1 MSEFHRIIVR
11 MVALLVLPALFIAES
26 AVAGVPTPTVEA
38 PSVRVQY
45 HDLNL
50 NDPKAI
56 ASLYQRIRNAA
67 EEVCK
72 PVEGPQLV
80 NRVFWNAWNDCFA
93 QAIANAVRTVHN
105 DKLSEYHWERIRGW
119 KYPWTGAVAT
129 AAMQ

>member
-1 MSEFHRIIVR
+1 MSESHKIIVR

-26 AVAGVPTPTVEA
+26 AVAGIPAVEA

-45 HDLNL
+45 QDLNL
-50 NDPKAI
+50 NDQKAI
-56 ASLYQRIRNAA
+56 ASLYQRISNAA
-67 EEVCK
+67 DEACK
-72 PVEGPQLV
+72 PAEGPQLV

-93 QAIANAVRTVHN
+93 QAIANAARTVHN